1 MLDTTFSQL
10 PYYQQWSI
18 YLFFLGSCASLLGS
32 LVGFGGG
39 IFVIP
44 ILLLVFKIPLNF
56 AVGSM
61 TICLLASSTLN
72 TIINVKR
79 QTINYPIGIAME
91 IPTVLGSIFGTF
103 LLKFLPVNYLAIGFS
118 LLLMRISFSMISS
131 NFKKG
136 ENEDSPSKLSKIFNN
151 YPPFITFNHP
161 KNLNLKLK
169 ISYWLVGFYG
179 GLAGIIAGLFGV
191 GGGLIKTPIM
201 IKIFNLPA
209 KNAVATSLF
218 MIMFTSL
225 TAFIGHF
232 KLGNV
237 VWEISLPLASGFLS
251 GAIIASFL
259 QKITDKKLELIIG
272 CTIILAA
279 LIIMLNSILKILK
292 Y

>member
-1 MLDTTFSQL
+1 MLDTNFSQL

-18 YLFFLGSCASLLGS
+18 YLFLLGSLASLLGS

-61 TICLLASSTLN
+61 TICLLASSSLN
-72 TIINVKR
+72 TIVNIKR
-79 QTINYPIGIAME
+79 ETINYPIGIAME
-91 IPTVLGSIFGTF
+91 IPTIFGSILGTF
-103 LLKFLPVNYLAIGFS
+103 LLKFLPVNFLAIGFS
-118 LLLMRISFSMISS
+118 LLLIRMAFSMITSS
-131 NFKKG
+131 KVKG
-136 ENEDSPSKLSKIFNN
+136 EKEASPSRLSNLFNN
-151 YPPFITFNHP
+151 YPPFITFKHP
-161 KNLNLKLK
+161 KQQGLKLK

-179 GLAGIIAGLFGV
+179 GLAGIIAGLFGI

-201 IKIFNLPA
+201 IRVFNLPA

-218 MIMFTSL
+218 MIVFTSL

-237 VWEISLPLASGFLS
+237 TWEISLPLAGGFLC
-251 GAIIASFL
+251 GAVIATFL
-259 QKITDKKLELIIG
+259 QRITDKKLEFIIG

-279 LIIMLNSILKILK
+279 LVILVNSIFKILK